1 MRTTLRRPSSVDVT
15 LIGAGIGGL
24 CTALALQRRGHRVAI
39 YEQAAVLGEVGAGV
53 MLSPNA
59 TRILGNWGLGAA
71 LVRIGYRPRFTAV
84 RDGLSGE
91 GLSMAPLGHD
101 GFHEDGSPFLHVH
114 RADLYALL
122 LEAVSGADPS
132 CVNLG
137 CTLTDV
143 IQDDEGVTVTFA
155 HGERVRCAVLVGAD
169 GNKSRVRQYVAAGAT
184 SAFTG
189 NLAWRG
195 LVPASALR
203 AELRVPESIVFVGH
217 RRHVVRYLLRGGTLM
232 NYVAIAERAE
242 WEDEGWAVRSTVR
255 EVLTEFAGWHPD
267 VVDIL
272 AATPP
277 DACYKWGLF
286 DHDPLSRWVQGRV
299 ALLGDAAHPM
309 LPFMAQGA
317 VMAIEDAAVL
327 ARLYDAND
335 DPPAALLA
343 YEQAR
348 LPRASWVQ
356 LQSRQNA
363 RLYHDGSAG
372 RQFDADRALRAE
384 RLYDYDATKD

>member
-1 MRTTLRRPSSVDVT
+1 MRRFPSPEVI

-24 CTALALQRRGHRVAI
+24 STALGLQRHGHQVAI

-59 TRILGNWGLGAA
+59 TRILRDWGLGEA

-91 GLSMAPLGHD
+91 ELSTTPLGQD
-101 GFHEDGSPFLHVH
+101 GFHADGSPFLHVH

-122 LEAVSGADPS
+122 LEAVRDADPS
-132 CVNLG
+132 CLNLG

-143 IQDDEGVTVTFA
+143 TQDGEFATATFA
-155 HGERVRCAVLVGAD
+155 HGERVHGAVLVGAD

-184 SAFTG
+184 STFTG

-203 AELRVPESIVFVGH
+203 PEQRVPESLVFVGH

-232 NYVAIAERAE
+232 NYVAIAERAA
-242 WEDEGWAVRSTVR
+242 WEDDGWSVRSTVR
-255 EVLTEFAGWHPD
+255 EVLAEFEGWHPD

-286 DHDPLSRWVQGRV
+286 DHDPLPRWVQGRV

-317 VMAIEDAAVL
+317 VMAIEDAAVF
-327 ARLYDAND
+327 ARLYAAHD
-335 DPPAALLA
+335 DPCAALRA

-356 LQSRQNA
+356 WQSRQNA

-384 RLYDYDATKD
+384 RLYDYDATKE

>member
-1 MRTTLRRPSSVDVT
+1 MQRTPSVDVT

-24 CTALALQRRGHRVAI
+24 STALGLQRRGYRVAI

-53 MLSPNA
+53 MMSPNA
-59 TRILGNWGLGAA
+59 TRILRDWGLVDAA
-71 LVRIGYRPRFTAV
+71 ARIGYRPRYTAV
-84 RDGLSGE
+84 RDGVSGE
-91 GLSMAPLGHD
+91 QLSSTPLGQD
-101 GFHEDGSPFLHVH
+101 GFHADGSPFLHVH

-122 LEAVSGADPS
+122 LEAVLGEDPS
-132 CVNLG
+132 CLKLG
-137 CTLTDV
+137 CTVTDV
-143 IQDDEGVTVTFA
+143 TQDDDGATATFA

-169 GNKSRVRQYVAAGAT
+169 GNKSRVRQYVAAGAAST
-184 SAFTG
+184 FTG

-203 AELRVPESIVFVGH
+203 PELRVPESIVFVGH

-232 NYVAIAERAE
+232 NYVAIAERAA
-242 WEDEGWAVRSTVR
+242 WEDEGWSVRSTLR
-255 EVLTEFAGWHPD
+255 EVLSEFEGWHAD
-267 VVDIL
+267 VVDVL

-277 DACYKWGLF
+277 NACFKWGLF
-286 DHDPLSRWVQGRV
+286 DHDPLPRWVDGRI

-317 VMAIEDAAVL
+317 VMAIEDAAVF
-327 ARLYDAND
+327 ARLYAAHD
-335 DPPAALLA
+335 DPFAALRA

>member
-1 MRTTLRRPSSVDVT
+1 MNPPSGTNITV
-15 LIGAGIGGL
+15 IGAGIGGL
-24 CTALALQRRGHRVAI
+24 SAALGLQRRGIRVTI

-59 TRILGNWGLGAA
+59 TRILYAWGLGDA
-71 LVRIGYRPRFTAV
+71 LARIAYRPRFTAV
-84 RDGLSGE
+84 RDGLSGDC
-91 GLSMAPLGHD
+91 LSKSPLGQD
-101 GFHEDGSPFLHVH
+101 GFHADGSPFLHVH

-122 LEAVSGADPS
+122 LEAVLGGDPL
-132 CVNLG
+132 CLRLG

-143 IQDDEGVTVTFA
+143 TQSEEAVTATFA
-155 HGERVRCAVLVGAD
+155 HGERLRCAVLVGAD
-169 GNKSRVRQYVAAGAT
+169 GNKSRIRQYIASGAR

-195 LVPASALR
+195 LVPASALGP
-203 AELRVPESIVFVGH
+203 EMLEPESCVFVGR
-217 RRHVVRYLLRGGTLM
+217 RRHVVRYMLRGGTLV
-232 NYVAIAERAE
+232 NYVAIAEREA
-242 WEDEGWAVRSTVR
+242 WESEGWSVRSTVR
-255 EVLTEFAGWHPD
+255 EVLSEFDGWHPD
-267 VVDIL
+267 VVDLL

-277 DACYKWGLF
+277 DACFKWGLF
-286 DHDPLSRWVQGRV
+286 DHDPLPRWVDRRI

-327 ARLYDAND
+327 AREYKAHD
-335 DPPAALLA
+335 DPLAALHA
-343 YEQAR
+343 YQAAR
-348 LPRASWVQ
+348 LERTSWVQ

-372 RQFDADRALRAE
+372 VQFDRDRAMRAE
-384 RLYDYDATKD
+384 RLYDYNAT

>member
-1 MRTTLRRPSSVDVT
+1 MPRPSSVDVT

-24 CTALALQRRGHRVAI
+24 CAALGLRRRGYRVAI
-39 YEQAAVLGEVGAGV
+39 YEQAAVLGDVGAGV

-59 TRILGNWGLGAA
+59 TRILRHWGLGDAVA
-71 LVRIGYRPRFTAV
+71 RIGYRPRFTVV
-84 RDGLSGE
+84 RDGRSGAA
-91 GLSMAPLGHD
+91 LATTLLGQH
-101 GFHEDGSPFLHVH
+101 GFHTDGSPFLYVH

-122 LEAVSGADPS
+122 LEAVRGEDPS
-132 CVNLG
+132 CLHLG
-137 CTLTDV
+137 CTLTNV
-143 IQDDEGVTVTFA
+143 TEHDEFATATFA
-155 HGERVRCAVLVGAD
+155 NGDQAHCAVLVGAD
-169 GNKSRVRQYVAAGAT
+169 GNKSRVRQYVASGAM
-184 SAFTG
+184 SSFTG

-203 AELRVPESIVFVGH
+203 PELRVPESIVFVGH

-232 NYVAIAERAE
+232 NYVAIAERAA
-242 WEDEGWAVRSTVR
+242 WEDNSWSVRSTVR
-255 EVLTEFAGWHPD
+255 EMLGEFDGWHPD
-267 VVDIL
+267 VIDIL

-277 DACYKWGLF
+277 DACFKWGLF
-286 DHDPLSRWVQGRV
+286 DHDPLPRWVQGRV

-317 VMAIEDAAVL
+317 VMAIEDAAVF
-327 ARLYDAND
+327 ARVYAAHD
-335 DPPAALLA
+335 DPFAALRA

-372 RQFDADRALRAE
+372 RQFDADRALRVE
-384 RLYDYDATKD
+384 RLYDYDATID